1 MGLNFRSARGL
12 WEIETPL
19 LKRAHRISCALRP
32 KAEAVIWKEPGSDS
46 PADLEDSPRE
56 AGSNWD
62 SPWWHI
68 CWQQIFFKAYASMK
82 TLVLANAILESSLY
96 FISGGTWPT
105 SCQHQSWDATCQ
117 AATWA
122 GTQPHPLAF

>member
-1 MGLNFRSARGL
+1 MR
-12 WEIETPL
+12 
-19 LKRAHRISCALRP
+19 
-32 KAEAVIWKEPGSDS
+32 
-46 PADLEDSPRE
+46 
-56 AGSNWD
+56 
-62 SPWWHI
+62 
-68 CWQQIFFKAYASMK
+68 

-122 GTQPHPLAF
+122 GTQPPPTSRLDAIGLTEPPVMLGPDSTHFKTLSPTRELIQELEFLGH